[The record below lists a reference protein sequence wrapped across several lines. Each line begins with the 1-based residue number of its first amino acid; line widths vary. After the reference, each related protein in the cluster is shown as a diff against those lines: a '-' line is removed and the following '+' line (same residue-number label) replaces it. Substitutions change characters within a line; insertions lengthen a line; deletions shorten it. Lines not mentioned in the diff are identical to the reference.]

1 MEKKLGFIGAGNM
14 AKAMM
19 GGILKN
25 EILLPEDV
33 IASDLYQRDWS
44 GRKRNL
50 ELL

>member
-25 EILLPEDV
+25 EILLPEY
-33 IASDLYQRDWS
+33 ILT
-44 GRKRNL
+44 
-50 ELL
+50 